1 LLRSQKTDAG
11 KNVTFTQS
19 YGASGDQTRA
29 VEAGLPTDFVMFSL
43 ETDMTRLV
51 DAGLVDDSWNSDE
64 HRGMITD
71 SVVALITREGNPRG
85 SPTGRTC

>member
-1 LLRSQKTDAG
+1 M
-11 KNVTFTQS
+11 TFTQS
-19 YGASGDQTRA
+19 YGASGDQSRA

-71 SVVALITREGNPRG
+71 LVVFTREGNPRG

>member
-1 LLRSQKTDAG
+1 
-11 KNVTFTQS
+11 
-19 YGASGDQTRA
+19 
-29 VEAGLPTDFVMFSL
+29 MFSL